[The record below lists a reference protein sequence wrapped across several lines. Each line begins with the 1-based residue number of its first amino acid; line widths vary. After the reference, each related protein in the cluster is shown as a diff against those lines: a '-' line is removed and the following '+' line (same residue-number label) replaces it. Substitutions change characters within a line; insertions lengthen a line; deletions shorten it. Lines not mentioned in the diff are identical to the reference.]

1 MADQAKFLSFLDM
14 IDGGGAGKMGDKFE
28 GGGIFSAI
36 ANMIAKPY
44 GSEDEGRKRAR
55 MRALGLLDTQPAAAT
70 APVGRIGDNAPKT
83 VAPTKTVPTAPAP
96 SYANMNMG
104 EAGRGS
110 MPPVN
115 MSAVNRNY
123 RIKGTY
129 DPVGV
134 TTVGDALDSLFDVRM
149 PEGAHNPAYSIEKAL
164 IQRDIFNP
172 KYPQYWD
179 EQNQDLRYLMP
190 PVQTAP
196 APQAALAPS
205 GLLPKQAASNV
216 APNVSMSTDPM
227 IGGTRNPSAYRP
239 MAPMSEAQPSVD
251 TSSFGLMPYEQFV
264 PYITNLYKKEMG
276 TNAMLSNDQLQSAY
290 QAYRSSMGIG
300 M

>member
-1 MADQAKFLSFLDM
+1 MMADQAKFLSFLDM

-55 MRALGLLDTQPAAAT
+55 MRALGLLDTQPAAAP
-70 APVGRIGDNAPKT
+70 APVGRIGDNAPKPMLRPKMRPNPLDPFGGAGPNVT
-83 VAPTKTVPTAPAP
+83 GAAAERGMGLDPFGGAGPVVSDPRGFAPNTQP
-96 SYANMNMG
+96 S
-104 EAGRGS
+104 
-110 MPPVN
+110 PV
-115 MSAVNRNY
+115 S
-123 RIKGTY
+123 
-129 DPVGV
+129 GV
-134 TTVGDALDSLFDVRM
+134 
-149 PEGAHNPAYSIEKAL
+149 
-164 IQRDIFNP
+164 
-172 KYPQYWD
+172 
-179 EQNQDLRYLMP
+179 LRQAQQQA
-190 PVQTAP
+190 QTAP
-196 APQAALAPS
+196 VSGVAPS
-205 GLLPKQAASNV
+205 
-216 APNVSMSTDPM
+216 VSMSTDPM

-239 MAPMSEAQPSVD
+239 IAPMPEMQPTVD

-276 TNAMLSNDQLQSAY
+276 ANAMLSNDQLQSAY

>member
-55 MRALGLLDTQPAAAT
+55 MRALGLLDTQPAAAP
-70 APVGRIGDNAPKT
+70 APVGRIGDNAPK
-83 VAPTKTVPTAPAP
+83 PMLRPKMRP
-96 SYANMNMG
+96 SAEDRLMG
-104 EAGRGS
+104 
-110 MPPVN
+110 MPVKP
-115 MSAVNRNY
+115 MSAEDRLMGMPVQPNQMYTQAAAER
-123 RIKGTY
+123 GMGL
-129 DPVGV
+129 DPFGGAGPVVSDPRGFAPNTQPSPVSGV
-134 TTVGDALDSLFDVRM
+134 
-149 PEGAHNPAYSIEKAL
+149 
-164 IQRDIFNP
+164 
-172 KYPQYWD
+172 
-179 EQNQDLRYLMP
+179 LRQ
-190 PVQTAP
+190 VQQQAQTAP
-196 APQAALAPS
+196 VS
-205 GLLPKQAASNV
+205 GV
-216 APNVSMSTDPM
+216 APNVSMSADPM

-239 MAPMSEAQPSVD
+239 IAPMPEMQPSVD

-290 QAYRSSMGIG
+290 QAYRRSMGIG